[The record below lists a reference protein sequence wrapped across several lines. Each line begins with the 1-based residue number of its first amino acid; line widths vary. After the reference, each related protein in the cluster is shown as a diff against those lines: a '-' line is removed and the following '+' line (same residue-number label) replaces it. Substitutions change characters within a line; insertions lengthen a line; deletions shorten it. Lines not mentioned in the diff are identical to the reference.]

1 MSVTT
6 QLAATEDR
14 GPGEPLFERATS
26 LLERD
31 ILAGVWPPDSR
42 LGIKA
47 LTEHY
52 GLSATPLREGLSR
65 LAARGLIRSIGQKG
79 FRVSPVSRT
88 DLADITRLR
97 TIVEIEAVTASMR
110 DGGDE
115 WEAGIVAALHRLRR
129 SLEREPETMREGS
142 AAFDA
147 LHRAFH
153 RSLLAACGSPR
164 LLHLHDELYMQAYR
178 YRRVMMGRLAEP
190 DWFIAEHEA
199 LAGVVLA
206 RRRDE
211 AVESLS
217 RHLQTTLEVVYGA
230 EGRT

>member
-1 MSVTT
+1 MNFTT
-6 QLAATEDR
+6 QAEAAEDR
-14 GPGEPLFERATS
+14 SQGEPLFERAAN

-79 FRVSPVSRT
+79 FRVSPVSRA

-97 TIVEIEAVTASMR
+97 TLVEIEAVTVSMR

-115 WEAGIVAALHRLRR
+115 WETGIVAALHRLRR

-178 YRRVMMGRLAEP
+178 YRRVMMGRFVEP
-190 DWFIAEHEA
+190 GWFVAEHEA
-199 LAGVVLA
+199 LAGVVLG
-206 RRRDE
+206 RRRE
-211 AVESLS
+211 ETVARLS
-217 RHLQTTLEVVYGA
+217 RHLQTTLDVVYGNEERA
-230 EGRT
+230 